1 MSNTQ
6 LWDATAV
13 VMPVNREQVRAAAGQ
28 LGLESWDG
36 SGRLLRLRAP
46 LDESGLRRA
55 LEAQVALD
63 QVVLWLDGF
72 GPMATWYAMVA
83 ARSGVGVILA
93 SAFGT
98 GGLPALE
105 QLVVNGLGQD
115 VERSGLGPYLEV
127 VGGLLKLR
135 PWPHQPV
142 AGEVAFEVCHS
153 GSSSG
158 LDPEPFGLARR
169 HRVGASSDVGVVETC
184 LRALR
189 IEPTRARVERV
200 MGTARGSA
208 GLSEL
213 ELINC
218 LGEAEL
224 V

>member
-13 VMPVNREQVRAAAGQ
+13 VMPANREQVRAAAGQ

-36 SGRLLRLRAP
+36 SGRLVRLRAP
-46 LDESGLRRA
+46 LDEAGLRRA
-55 LEAQVALD
+55 LKAQAALE

-72 GPMATWYAMVA
+72 GSMGTWYAMVA
-83 ARSGVGVILA
+83 ARSGVGVVLA

-105 QLVVNGLGQD
+105 QLVVNGLGQN
-115 VERSGLGPYLEV
+115 VRRSGLGDYLAI

-142 AGEVAFEVCHS
+142 AGEVAFEACRS
-153 GSSSG
+153 GSSSS
-158 LDPEPFGLARR
+158 LDPERFGLARR
-169 HRVGASSDVGVVETC
+169 HRVGACSDEGVVETC
-184 LRALR
+184 LRQLS
-189 IEPTRARVERV
+189 IEPTPARVQRV
-200 MGTARGSA
+200 LGAAAGSA